1 MPRLVPATLTGRLI
15 VTTVALVAVVGLGVS
30 VLATLTMRSYLT
42 DRLDSQLHDSL
53 NRSTRELDR
62 LPDGPRPPA
71 SEPLPVAVGQAEGT
85 LTAVFHGSARRGDLV
100 GDGEQKKL
108 SVEVLE
114 ILADLP
120 ADDAVRT
127 VDLHELG
134 TYRVLALRS
143 PEGLLV
149 VGGLPTD
156 EVDETMTSMLLWEA
170 CLTLAGTLAAAG
182 VALVVVRRQ
191 LRPLREVAGTADEV
205 SRLPLSSGAVVGT
218 PRVRTD
224 LTDPATEVGRVG
236 EALNAML
243 EHVEHSLEARHQ
255 SEQQVRQFVAD
266 ASHELRTPLATI
278 AGYTELVRRSGQDP
292 HVARQAL
299 AKVETESARMSSLVG
314 DLLLL
319 ARLDSGRPLDRTA
332 VDLTQVVLEAVADRQ
347 VVDPDRRWSLEL
359 PDDAVEVAG
368 DAGRLHEAVTNL
380 LTNASRHTP
389 EGTTVTT
396 SLRSARTRV
405 TVTVRDDGPGIDAA
419 LLPHVFDRFTRGDSS
434 STRASGGAGLG
445 TSLVKA
451 IVEAHGGQVAVRSAP
466 GETAFTLTLPV

>member
-1 MPRLVPATLTGRLI
+1 MRALVPATLTGRLI
-15 VTTVALVAVVGLGVS
+15 VTAVALVAVVGIGVS
-30 VLATLTMRSYLT
+30 TLATLTMRAYLT

-53 NRSTRELDR
+53 DRSTRELDR

-71 SEPLPVAVGQAEGT
+71 SEPLPVAVGQGAGT
-85 LTAVFHGSARRGDLV
+85 LTAVFHGSTRRGDLV
-100 GDGEQKKL
+100 GDGEQEAL
-108 SVEVLE
+108 SADVLEVLDGLSPDGE
-114 ILADLP
+114 A
-120 ADDAVRT
+120 RT

-134 TYRVLALRS
+134 AYRVQALRS
-143 PEGLLV
+143 PEGV
-149 VGGLPTD
+149 VVVSGLPTA
-156 EVDETMTSMLLWEA
+156 EVDETLTSMLLWEGH
-170 CLTLAGTLAAAG
+170 LTLGGTLVAAG
-182 VALVVVRRQ
+182 VAHLVVRRQ
-191 LRPLREVAGTADEV
+191 LRPLRELAGTAHEV

-218 PRVRTD
+218 PRVRPD
-224 LTDPATEVGRVG
+224 LTDPTTEVGRVG

-243 EHVEHSLEARHQ
+243 EHVEHSLEVRHQ

-292 HVARQAL
+292 DVARRAL
-299 AKVETESARMSSLVG
+299 AKVETESGRMSSLVG

-319 ARLDSGRPLDRTA
+319 ARLDSGRPLERA
-332 VDLTQVVLEAVADRQ
+332 PVDLTQIVLEAVADRR
-347 VVDPDRRWSLEL
+347 VVDPDRRWTLEL
-359 PDDAVEVAG
+359 PDDAVELGG

-396 SLRSARTRV
+396 SLRRTTTHV
-405 TVTVRDDGPGIDAA
+405 TLTVRDDGPGIDTA

-434 STRASGGAGLG
+434 RTRSSGGAGLG

-451 IVEAHGGQVAVRSAP
+451 IVEAHGGEVAVRSRP
-466 GETAFTLTLPV
+466 GETTFTLTLPD